1 MADIFN
7 IEEEARLHGIINDYR
22 TIYEQ
27 ASFLSIQMEKMEAE
41 MGELLKKM
49 EGLKDEETGIYDSAA
64 ERTAVDLEEVK
75 RKAAEL
81 VLKSQENTSPIVEN

>member
-1 MADIFN
+1 MADVFN

-27 ASFLSIQMEKMEAE
+27 ASYLALQMEKMESE

-49 EGLKDEETGIYDSAA
+49 EGLKDEETNIYNEAS
-64 ERTAVDLEEVK
+64 ERTAIDIEEIK
-75 RKAAEL
+75 KEAAQL
-81 VLKSQENTSPIVEN
+81 VLAKQENTSPIVKN